1 MPPDLR
7 EVHLTQA
14 AVLILGGTAA
24 YGLDLAP
31 YHPLDDPASINTPYG
46 ASPPIVFLQPAG
58 AGAPVAFSS
67 RHGHDRLQRS
77 AAFLNHRALMWAARE
92 LGAQVV
98 FSWNGTGAIAAHLE
112 VGDLVAPH
120 DFLDFTRT
128 RVTTFGHEMMR
139 AATGPAFHPTARTAL
154 LAALQRAPAAE
165 EAAPSAIQAAPAGSI
180 RFHTSGV
187 YVCTEGPRLETAS
200 EIALYAGA
208 GAALVGMTLSPEVF
222 LAQEAGLAYA
232 SLCFITNYATG
243 RAAGRPPRRQFGP
256 EVAQTCLPLL
266 MAAAR
271 HWVTDAHGRRA
282 VP

>member
-1 MPPDLR
+1 MSPSATSSGLQ
-7 EVHLTQA
+7 VATHQA

-31 YHPLDDPASINTPYG
+31 YHPLTAPVSIDTPYG
-46 ASPPIVFLQPAG
+46 ASPPIVFLQPNSAVT
-58 AGAPVAFSS
+58 PVAFSS

-77 AAFLNHRALMWAARE
+77 AAFLNHRALMWAAHE
-92 LGAQVV
+92 IGAHVV
-98 FSWNGTGAIAAHLE
+98 FSWNGTGAIAPYLE

-139 AATGPAFHPTARTAL
+139 AANGPAFHPLARAAL
-154 LAALQRAPAAE
+154 LAALQGAPAD
-165 EAAPSAIQAAPAGSI
+165 SI

-187 YVCTEGPRLETAS
+187 YVCTEGPRLETTT
-200 EIALYAGA
+200 EIALYAKA
-208 GAALVGMTLSPEVF
+208 GADLVGMTLSPEVF

-243 RAAGRPPRRQFGP
+243 RSGGRPARRQFGP

-266 MAAAR
+266 IAAGH
-271 HWVTDAHGRRA
+271 HWETATRRQTSSS
-282 VP
+282 